1 MSELSYPGDETPRLS
16 IREAFDAVRHFLEAY
31 WERGLRSSD
40 DIRLLLSAMDCSMT
54 RDGGP
59 IDAAQWED
67 WLEAVARVE
76 ADTRANRH

>member
-1 MSELSYPGDETPRLS
+1 MSEQSYPGDERPRLS
-16 IREAFDAVRHFLEAY
+16 VREAFDAVRYFLKAY

-59 IDAAQWED
+59 IDEAQWSD
-67 WLEAVARVE
+67 WLEAVAKVE
-76 ADTRANRH
+76 ADTRAKRN